1 MRRGELWWANL
12 GAHRPQEQ
20 TGRRPVIIWQ
30 SDALNSVLQSVLV
43 VPLTTNLDR
52 ARLAGTAIISA
63 TPDGPPADSVA
74 LAFQMRAIPKTA
86 LDGRIRLEVKFREV
100 ERKQDEQRKKLDEA
114 LAFLAKNFVTDDE
127 LIHLQKL
134 AARTPFPF
142 HKSQPFEAELRR
154 LLAFGLIG
162 RRPGKGIR
170 SLFKDGDDVQ
180 NHLEITTQGTS
191 YLEHRRSL
199 TSAEG

>member
-74 LAFQMRAIPKTA
+74 LAFQMRSIPKTA
-86 LDGRIRLEVKFREV
+86 LDGRIRALTDTELAELE
-100 ERKQDEQRKKLDEA
+100 LATDEA
-114 LAFLAKNFVTDDE
+114 L
-127 LIHLQKL
+127 
-134 AARTPFPF
+134 
-142 HKSQPFEAELRR
+142 
-154 LLAFGLIG
+154 G
-162 RRPGKGIR
+162 RVEP
-170 SLFKDGDDVQ
+170 D
-180 NHLEITTQGTS
+180 
-191 YLEHRRSL
+191 
-199 TSAEG
+199 